1 MSRTQRFVIP
11 TMVGEHIVHIDGVVG
26 SSPTV
31 TTEKYPPLAGGC
43 FFVITAWLRII
54 SHARCERVHIM
65 GRGAERRQW
74 RMKRGGSVVSNK
86 SCERHRSRTPIANLT
101 ERAKRSETVGSSQ
114 TVTTTNP
121 VGVQVQRLP
130 DFFCVPLRVRTF
142 RSQEYALFCQRGT
155 QKGCADHLKTAYPCK
170 RLVHINQCPLVR
182 ITSDI
187 SYQQVSRQIGIHRTL
202 YVGSQILRH
211 VCSAFFTVIRFIP
224 AFFIQTHPSRIVIPH
239 EEHA

>member
-1 MSRTQRFVIP
+1 MGQTREASARWAVLRSRKRLEFVSAKRVQTP
-11 TMVGEHIVHIDGVVG
+11 LQGVCTTIERTDVG
-26 SSPTV
+26 SSP
-31 TTEKYPPLAGGC
+31 
-43 FFVITAWLRII
+43 
-54 SHARCERVHIM
+54 
-65 GRGAERRQW
+65 
-74 RMKRGGSVVSNK
+74 
-86 SCERHRSRTPIANLT
+86 
-101 ERAKRSETVGSSQ
+101 

-130 DFFCVPLRVRTF
+130 DFFAYPSRVRTF

-239 EEHA
+239 KEHA